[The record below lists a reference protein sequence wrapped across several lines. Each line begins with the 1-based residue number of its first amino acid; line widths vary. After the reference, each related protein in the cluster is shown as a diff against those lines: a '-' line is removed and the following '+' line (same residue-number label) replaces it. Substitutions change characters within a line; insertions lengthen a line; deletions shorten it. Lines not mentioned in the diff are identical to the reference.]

1 MKTFYITVV
10 TVNVL
15 CVDSIHL
22 FYTTMLFCVKSS
34 PTYAVTWLV
43 AITFAIYAAILNA
56 YVQITAYLK
65 VSGELQRHR
74 NDFGCKFTALHK

>member
-1 MKTFYITVV
+1 MKTLYVTVV

-15 CVDSIHL
+15 CVDSFHL
-22 FYTTMLFCVKSS
+22 FIKRCVVFCEELPS
-34 PTYAVTWLV
+34 YAVMWLV

-56 YVQITAYLK
+56 YIQITAYLK